1 MKIVINIKTG
11 NSAFEDSNTELYD
24 IMGRISMAVSD
35 GERGGNIRDSN
46 GNTVGNYKVTG
57 K

>member
-11 NSAFEDSNTELYD
+11 NSAFEDSDTELFD
-24 IMGRISMAVSD
+24 IMGEISMAVSD
-35 GERGGNIRDSN
+35 GEREGNIWDSN

>member
-11 NSAFEDSNTELYD
+11 NSAFEDSNTELFD
-24 IMGRISMAVSD
+24 IMGEISMAVSD
-35 GERGGNIRDSN
+35 GEREGNIWDSN